1 MGCAAVRPVPL
12 TRDATANATSAA
24 RKRPNPVGAAD
35 RPGSARRLSHER
47 GKIAVMSFSGISDE
61 ALEFYE
67 GLAADNTKTYWTAHK
82 EAYDQ
87 LVRGPLVEMCESLE
101 PEFGSV
107 HLFRPYRDVRFA
119 KDKSPYKEQQGA
131 TVGHCYLHISASGL
145 FAAVGYY
152 RMAPDQ
158 VTRFREAVDDD
169 RKGAELE
176 KVVSAVRDTGYTVE
190 GDTLKTKPRG
200 YPADHP
206 RIELLRHRSLV
217 AWTDFGAPDWLATP
231 SAADWVAGA
240 WRDMLP
246 MHDWLETNVGPSEL
260 PPR

>member
-1 MGCAAVRPVPL
+1 
-12 TRDATANATSAA
+12 
-24 RKRPNPVGAAD
+24 
-35 RPGSARRLSHER
+35 
-47 GKIAVMSFSGISDE
+47 MSFSGISDE

-82 EAYDQ
+82 STYEEV
-87 LVRGPLVEMCESLE
+87 VRAPLVALCDVLA

-119 KDKSPYKEQQGA
+119 RDKSPYKEQQGA
-131 TVGHCYLHISASGL
+131 TVGHCYVHVSASGL

-152 RMAPDQ
+152 RMASDQ
-158 VTRFREAVDDD
+158 VARYREAVDDD
-169 RKGAELE
+169 RTGPELE
-176 KVVSAVRDTGYTVE
+176 RVVATIRDQGYVVD
-190 GDTLKTKPRG
+190 GDTLKTRPRG

-217 AWTDFGAPDWLATP
+217 AWIDFGAPDWLGTPAATERV
-231 SAADWVAGA
+231 AAA
-240 WRDMLP
+240 WRAMLP
-246 MHDWLETNVGPSEL
+246 LNDWLDTHVGSSEL

>member
-1 MGCAAVRPVPL
+1 MPV
-12 TRDATANATSAA
+12 S
-24 RKRPNPVGAAD
+24 
-35 RPGSARRLSHER
+35 LSYER
-47 GKIAVMSFSGISDE
+47 GKITAMTFSGISDE

-82 EAYDQ
+82 ETYEQ
-87 LVRGPLVEMCESLE
+87 VILQPLVAMCESLA

-131 TVGHCYLHISASGL
+131 VVGDCYVHVSATGL
-145 FAAVGYY
+145 FAACGYY

-158 VTRFREAVDDD
+158 VARYRDAVDDD
-169 RKGAELE
+169 RSGPELE
-176 KVVSAVRDTGYTVE
+176 TLVAAVRDGGYVVD
-190 GDTLKTKPRG
+190 GQMLKTRPRG
-200 YPADHP
+200 YSADHP
-206 RIELLRHRSLV
+206 RIELLRHRSIV
-217 AWTDFGAPDWLATP
+217 AWIDFGAPDWLGTAK
-231 SAADWVAGA
+231 AADRVAAA

-246 MHDWLETNVGPSEL
+246 LHAWLDSHVGDSEL